1 MRKVALTMAVL
12 LFAGLAAAKP
22 KTDPHSLKLVMARQS
37 SVDPVEIIK
46 HLNEKCPNVT
56 ITTNPRHSDYMLYA
70 GWGGMPYGGWGGGNY
85 RLMVIK
91 HGGDTIYA
99 TETVLLSNAVKNVC
113 RFLATQ
119 PAPASAPPPPSDKH

>member
-1 MRKVALTMAVL
+1 MKKLTLASAVL
-12 LFAGLAAAKP
+12 LLAGICAAKP
-22 KTDPHSLKLVMARQS
+22 KPEARTLKLVMARQS

-46 HLNEKCPNVT
+46 HLDEKCPNVS

-70 GWGGMPYGGWGGGNY
+70 GWGGTPYAGWGGNY
-85 RLMVIK
+85 RLMVIA

-113 RFLATQ
+113 RFLDSH
-119 PAPASAPPPPSDKH
+119 PAQTSAPPPPSAHH